1 MFAAFPFILIAVLF
15 YNLADFG
22 ALAAGQPG
30 MNALL
35 AQKFTLPLFSGD
47 SWNVTVSDL
56 FLTFTLILLFI
67 ETVKAARNTTR
78 ATLNHVLSILTFL
91 AALGEFL
98 LLKGFGTSTFF
109 LITAMTLFD
118 VVAGYALAIVA
129 TQAEPEMPS
138 HDYDD

>member
-22 ALAAGQPG
+22 ALAAGQHD

-35 AQKFTLPLFSGD
+35 AQKFTFTLFSGD
-47 SWNVTVSDL
+47 RWNVTVSDL
-56 FLTFTLILLFI
+56 FLTFTLILLFV

-78 ATLNHVLSILTFL
+78 AGLNHALSILTFL

-98 LLKGFGTSTFF
+98 MLKGFGTSTFF

-129 TQAEPEMPS
+129 TREDPLPS